1 MIKENIL
8 QEIAKVNEKYTE
20 ELKKIIDKIPENQK
34 ENFTMSGIKLKPIFT
49 PEDTANMNFSDD
61 LSTPGQYPYTR
72 SSHPAGYLSRLSNP
86 FNMRQVTGIGTAEE
100 TNKRWKYLFS
110 QGARAISVVG
120 APTAWGPDVDHECTL
135 GFAGKD
141 SLAADTFA
149 DMETLFNGIDLRK
162 ISVHLISGSTI
173 TLAMYI
179 AIAQKQ
185 GIEPKDLRGSMSNSL
200 RPDRDCIEII
210 EYCHKN
216 MPLFHSGYID
226 VRNVREAGC
235 TAAQEI
241 AFGCA
246 MGMAAVETA
255 AEKGIDVDEIAP
267 RISWFVNSC
276 PDFFEEIAKFR
287 AMRKVWAKTMKQ
299 RCKAKNPRSW
309 QWRAHCQTYAP
320 TLTAQQPF
328 NNIIRSTIYA
338 LPAIIGGVQSLH
350 VNSFDETLACPTE
363 FSVQI
368 SLKTMQI
375 IAHETG
381 ITSVIDP
388 MGGSYYIEWLTKKL
402 EEEAESLIDTIN
414 SKGGAFDAW
423 KWMQEEVRKEAA
435 KNQKELDLG
444 EKILV
449 GVNAFSE
456 EEDLQTQAF
465 ETLQDHAPFEA
476 LYDYDPSIRDKQ
488 IKRLNKIR
496 MERDNEKVEKAKKL
510 LFDTFKSNE
519 NAIPNLIEAVQTN
532 ITQGEI
538 WKIRT
543 EAEGREHDLGMYMLG

>member
-1 MIKENIL
+1 MYKEDFLNEIDQLNRRYEEEFSRIL
-8 QEIAKVNEKYTE
+8 DRIPNS
-20 ELKKIIDKIPENQK
+20 KKHYITN
-34 ENFTMSGIKLKPIFT
+34 SGIKVKPLYTPSDIAGIDLKK
-49 PEDTANMNFSDD
+49 D
-61 LSTPGQYPYTR
+61 LSYPGQYPYTR
-72 SSHPAGYLSRLSNP
+72 GIFPAGYLSRPGNP

-110 QGARAISVVG
+110 LGARAVAVVG
-120 APTAWGPDVDHECTL
+120 APHGWSPDVDDEMTL

-141 SLAADTFA
+141 SLAADTLA
-149 DMETLFNGIDLRK
+149 DMETLFDGIDLRK
-162 ISVHLISGSTI
+162 ISVHLISGSTT

-179 AIAQKQ
+179 AIAEKQ
-185 GIEPKDLRGSMSNSL
+185 DIDPRELRGSMSNSL

-235 TAAQEI
+235 NAVQEI

-246 MGMAAVETA
+246 MGMAAVEA
-255 AEKGIDVDEIAP
+255 VAPKGIGVDEIAP

-287 AMRKVWAKTMKQ
+287 AMRKVWARTMRE
-299 RCKAKNPRSW
+299 RCNAKNPKSW

-320 TLTAQQPF
+320 TLTGQQPF

-363 FSVQI
+363 FSVQL

-388 MGGSYYIEWLTKKL
+388 IAGSYYVEWLTKKL
-402 EEEAESLIDTIN
+402 EEEAEVLIDTIN
-414 SKGGAFDAW
+414 AKGGAYEAW
-423 KWMQEEVRKEAA
+423 TWMEDEVRKEASI
-435 KNQKELDLG
+435 NQREFDKGND
-444 EKILV
+444 ILI
-449 GVNAFSE
+449 GVNAFAE
-456 EEDLQTQAF
+456 EVDLQMQAF
-465 ETLQDHAPFEA
+465 ETLQEHAEFEA
-476 LYDYDPSIRDKQ
+476 LYVYDPSIRDKQ
-488 IKRLNKIR
+488 IARLNKFR
-496 MERDNEKVEKAKKL
+496 QERDHKRVEEAKKIL
-510 LFDTFKSNE
+510 YDAFKSTE
-519 NAIPNLIEAVQTN
+519 NAVPALVKAVKMGV
-532 ITQGEI
+532 TQGEI
-538 WKIRT
+538 YSVRK
-543 EAEGREHDLGMYMLG
+543 EAEGKDQELGMYMLG

>member
-1 MIKENIL
+1 M
-8 QEIAKVNEKYTE
+8 
-20 ELKKIIDKIPENQK
+20 KK
-34 ENFTMSGIKLKPIFT
+34 
-49 PEDTANMNFSDD
+49 D
-61 LSTPGQYPYTR
+61 LSYPGQYPYTR
-72 SSHPAGYLSRLSNP
+72 GIFPAGYLSRPGNP

-110 QGARAISVVG
+110 LGARAVAVVG
-120 APTAWGPDVDHECTL
+120 APHGWSPDVDDEMTL

-141 SLAADTFA
+141 SLAADTLA
-149 DMETLFNGIDLRK
+149 DMETLFDGIDLRE
-162 ISVHLISGSTI
+162 ISVHLISGSTT

-179 AIAQKQ
+179 AIAEKQ
-185 GIEPKDLRGSMSNSL
+185 GIDPRELRGSMSNSL

-235 TAAQEI
+235 SAVQEI

-246 MGMAAVETA
+246 MGMAAVEA
-255 AEKGIDVDEIAP
+255 VAPKGIGVDEIAP

-276 PDFFEEIAKFR
+276 PDFFEEVAKFR
-287 AMRKVWAKTMKQ
+287 AMRKVWARTMRE
-299 RCKAKNPRSW
+299 RCNAKNPKSW

-320 TLTAQQPF
+320 TLTGQQPF

-363 FSVQI
+363 FSVQL

-388 MGGSYYIEWLTKKL
+388 MAGSYYVEWLTKKL
-402 EEEAESLIDTIN
+402 EEEAEALIDAIN
-414 SKGGAFDAW
+414 AKGGAYEAW
-423 KWMQEEVRKEAA
+423 TWMEDEVRKEASI
-435 KNQKELDLG
+435 NQREFDKGND
-444 EKILV
+444 ILI
-449 GVNAFSE
+449 GVNAFAE
-456 EEDLQTQAF
+456 EVDLQMQAF
-465 ETLQDHAPFEA
+465 ETLQEHAEFEA
-476 LYDYDPSIRDKQ
+476 LYVYDPSIRDKQ
-488 IKRLNKIR
+488 IARLNKFR
-496 MERDNEKVEKAKKL
+496 QERDHKKVEEAKKIL
-510 LFDTFKSNE
+510 YDAFKSTE
-519 NAIPNLIEAVQTN
+519 NAVPALVKAVKMGV
-532 ITQGEI
+532 TQGEI
-538 WKIRT
+538 YSVRK
-543 EAEGREHDLGMYMLG
+543 EAEGKDQELGMYMLG